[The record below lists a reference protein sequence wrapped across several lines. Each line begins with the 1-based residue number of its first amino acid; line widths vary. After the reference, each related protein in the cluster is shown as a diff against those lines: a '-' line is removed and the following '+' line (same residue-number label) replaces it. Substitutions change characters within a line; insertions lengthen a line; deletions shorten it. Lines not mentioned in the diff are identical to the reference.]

1 MKKIDSVLNK
11 KIKAQF
17 NDLCTA
23 AVVCEM
29 KAVTISAGSP
39 ALNTIEVTENGIN
52 IQTAPE
58 KPLMLNA
65 SDIYGPYYKWNT
77 NALAIFTPSVINL
90 QPRATLHI
98 PFSDTVSDLVGV
110 TSAFALISGGGV

>member
-1 MKKIDSVLNK
+1 MNNKIINK

-23 AVVCEM
+23 SLICEM
-29 KAVTISAGSP
+29 KAIKLSVGSP
-39 ALNTIEVTENGIN
+39 ALNTIEVTERGVN

-58 KPLMLNA
+58 KPLMLNS

-77 NALAIFTPSVINL
+77 NPLALFLPQIINI
-90 QPRATLHI
+90 QPRATLEV
-98 PFSDTVSDLVGV
+98 PFSNSVNDFIGV
-110 TSAFALISGGGV
+110 TSVFTLISAGGV